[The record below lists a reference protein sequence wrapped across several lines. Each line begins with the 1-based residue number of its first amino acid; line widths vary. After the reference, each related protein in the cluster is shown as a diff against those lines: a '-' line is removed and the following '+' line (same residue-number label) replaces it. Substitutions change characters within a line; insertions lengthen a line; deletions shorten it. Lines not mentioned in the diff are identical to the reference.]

1 MAEPFDILTAAGT
14 LADAGVEPQKARAVA
29 LQLHAAAAAAA
40 EPVNGAELE
49 AALDTLRAALLEAG
63 AGTDRN
69 IAATEERLMERFAK
83 SDRRIESIL
92 RQFNAT
98 EHRLNETAAE
108 TDRRVARLFRRFF
121 AAMAVLTCLAVFA
134 IKYLP

>member
-1 MAEPFDILTAAGT
+1 MAEPFDIVAAAGT
-14 LADAGVEPQKARAVA
+14 LVDAGIEPQKARAVA
-29 LQLHAAAAAAA
+29 LQLRAAAVAG

-49 AALDTLRAALLEAG
+49 AALDALRAALLEAG

-69 IAATEERLMERFAK
+69 IAATEERLMERFEK

-98 EHRLNETAAE
+98 EHRLNATAAE
-108 TDRRVARLFRRFF
+108 TDRHMARLFWRFF
-121 AAMAVLTCLAVFA
+121 AAMAALTCLAVLA

>member
-1 MAEPFDILTAAGT
+1 MAEPFDIVAAAGT
-14 LADAGVEPQKARAVA
+14 LADAGIEPQKARAVA
-29 LQLHAAAAAAA
+29 LQLHAAAAAG
-40 EPVNGAELE
+40 EPVNNAELE
-49 AALDTLRAALLEAG
+49 AALDALRTALLEAG

-69 IAATEERLMERFAK
+69 IAAAEERLMERFAK
-83 SDRRIESIL
+83 SDRRIESVL

-108 TDRRVARLFRRFF
+108 TDRRMGRLFWRFF
-121 AAMAVLTCLAVFA
+121 AAMAALTCLAVLA

>member
-1 MAEPFDILTAAGT
+1 MAEPFDILTAAGA
-14 LADAGVEPQKARAVA
+14 LADAGIEPQKARAVA
-29 LQLHAAAAAAA
+29 LQLHAAAAAG
-40 EPVNGAELE
+40 EPVSGAELE
-49 AALDTLRAALLEAG
+49 AVLDTLRAALREAG

-83 SDRRIESIL
+83 SDRRLESIL

>member
-1 MAEPFDILTAAGT
+1 MAEPFDIVAAAGT
-14 LADAGVEPQKARAVA
+14 LADAGIEPQKARAVA
-29 LQLHAAAAAAA
+29 LQLHAVAGD
-40 EPVNGAELE
+40 PVNGAEIE
-49 AALDTLRAALLEAG
+49 AALNALRAALLEAG
-63 AGTDRN
+63 AATDRN

-83 SDRRIESIL
+83 SDRRIESVL

-108 TDRRVARLFRRFF
+108 TDRRMGRLFWRFF
-121 AAMAVLTCLAVFA
+121 AAMAALTCLAVLA